1 MPMSKANTKMIE
13 NLLCL
18 SNVSVIR
25 NGQTILSDIN
35 LCVKPGE
42 IVTLVGPNGAGKSTL
57 VKTALGLEKPT
68 TGKVMRSGSLNIG
81 YVPQSIDHDETLPIT
96 VKRFLSMAG
105 KIDNAEL
112 RMTLQQVG
120 AEKVFEQRLSQI
132 SGGEM
137 RRVTLA
143 RALLTRPDLLILDE
157 PTSGVDIS
165 GQADLYGL
173 IQNIRD
179 QYQCGVLLVSHNLHV
194 VMAATDR
201 VVCLNKHLCCSGT
214 PEDVQQHPEFVSLF
228 GQQNAETLG
237 IYRHDHDHD
246 HDLHGDICN
255 HDQP

>member
-1 MPMSKANTKMIE
+1 MPMSKTNTKMAE

-18 SNVSVIR
+18 SNVCVIR
-25 NGQTILSDIN
+25 NGQTILDDIN

-57 VKTALGLEKPT
+57 VKTALGLESPT
-68 TGKVMRSGSLNIG
+68 TGNVKRSGSLHIG

-120 AEKVFEQRLSQI
+120 AEKIFEQRLSQI

-255 HDQP
+255 HDHP